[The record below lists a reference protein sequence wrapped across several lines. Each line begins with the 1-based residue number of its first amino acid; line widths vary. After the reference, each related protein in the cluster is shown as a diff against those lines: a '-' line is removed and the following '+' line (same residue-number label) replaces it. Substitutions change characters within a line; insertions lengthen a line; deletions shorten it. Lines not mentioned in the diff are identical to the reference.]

1 MKYIK
6 LNIPSYFAIVR
17 RIFVSENF
25 CIRGR
30 LRSKKRVLVTN
41 DSKRRCRFDK
51 AESCPKK
58 LCPVPSFNKEALYQQ
73 VSYTEFDLSKYLA

>member
-17 RIFVSENF
+17 RIFVSENL

-30 LRSKKRVLVTN
+30 LRSKKLGIS
-41 DSKRRCRFDK
+41 DKRQQKK
-51 AESCPKK
+51 ASCPKK
-58 LCPVPSFNKEALYQQ
+58 LCPIPSFNKEALYQQ